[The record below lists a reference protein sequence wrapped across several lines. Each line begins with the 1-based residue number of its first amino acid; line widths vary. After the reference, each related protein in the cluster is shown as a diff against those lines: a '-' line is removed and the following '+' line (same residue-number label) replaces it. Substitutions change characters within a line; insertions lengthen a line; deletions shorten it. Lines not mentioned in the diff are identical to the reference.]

1 MAHVIFYEK
10 PGCGG
15 NERQKALLRAAG
27 HDLEV
32 RDLLTWPWSP
42 ATLLPFLSGAP
53 VSDWFNRT
61 SPRVKAGEVVPEA
74 ASAGEALA
82 LLLADPG
89 LIRRPLLQVGG
100 RREVGF
106 LSAVVGD
113 WIGLEPV
120 EPPAPAGCGPLEGC
134 AGASGHCGSRGA
146 AEGGAVVQLQL
157 RR

>member
-1 MAHVIFYEK
+1 MAHVTFYEK

-27 HDLEV
+27 HELEV
-32 RDLLTWPWSP
+32 RDLLTWPWSA
-42 ATLLPFLSGAP
+42 ATLLPFLTGAP
-53 VSDWFNRT
+53 VADWFNRT
-61 SPRVKAGEVVPEA
+61 SPRVKSGEVVPEA

-89 LIRRPLLQVGG
+89 LIRRPLLQVGQ

-106 LSAVVGD
+106 LSAVVEA
-113 WIGLEPV
+113 WIGLEPI
-120 EPPAPAGCGPLEGC
+120 EPAPADGCGPLEACG
-134 AGASGHCGSRGA
+134 GGGGHCGSRGA
-146 AEGGAVVQLQL
+146 ASDGAMVQL